1 MGKYKIFKWYGEG
14 RPLLQGM
21 LPSVSVSRH
30 LAEPLPPGI
39 FTVVTVL
46 VYGLS
51 STSFANKS
59 YCIYIQYQFLM
70 HTKYFCVCSLRKSI
84 R

>member
-21 LPSVSVSRH
+21 VPSVSVSRH